1 MAGILCAFAGL
12 GLILLT
18 AEEKRKL
25 KKLIMTNNTEL
36 VKKDYHFG
44 AVDFPL
50 YTFYIYKIFVHA

>member
-36 VKKDYHFG
+36 VKKDFHFG
-44 AVDFPL
+44 GRFSTL
-50 YTFYIYKIFVHA
+50 YLLHL